1 MLLDQTYGF
10 PKQIHHDQGKE
21 FHNSLFSCLNRLSGI
36 KSSKTTP
43 YHPMGDGQVERMN
56 RTIINML
63 KTLNNNEKL
72 NWKYHLPKLVFA
84 YNSTVNKSTNYSP
97 FYLMFGRQSRLPID
111 LMFDDIRNTSVYH
124 KTRRKII
131 GHHNKKSS
139 PKSSHEV

>member
-1 MLLDQTYGF
+1 
-10 PKQIHHDQGKE
+10 
-21 FHNSLFSCLNRLSGI
+21 
-36 KSSKTTP
+36 
-43 YHPMGDGQVERMN
+43 MGDGQVERMN

-131 GHHNKKSS
+131 GHHNKNKITEIFS
-139 PKSSHEV
+139 